1 MSRAS
6 AAAASLALATALA
19 AVAFVAGGGTALGR
33 MASVEIALIVGAGA
47 ALALMLLSP
56 GTGRLHGIGPLSL
69 LALFTALTAASLGW
83 SIAPDATLE
92 ETARVLAYLAVF
104 AVAIAAANRA
114 PHAAPAVL
122 GGVLLAT
129 VVVCGWALTTR
140 VFPGSL
146 AEFVIGS
153 RLGAPFDYWNALGAM
168 AAMAVPAALWL
179 GSRRGGASLL
189 TALAYPATGVLLLTV
204 LLTQSRGALAA
215 MVIGVILWLALVPL
229 RLRTAALII
238 LPALAVAPIAI
249 WALFKDAFSATLA
262 SLAER
267 EAIAG
272 SFGAMLVVL
281 CAVLL
286 LAGLFAGRVDA
297 RRELSPIARRR
308 AGLVLVVAACLLP
321 LAGVVAV
328 AVGER
333 GIGGTVAEGV
343 DSITS
348 ESAAPPPGAQRLGS
362 VSSARGSYWR
372 QAAQVFEERRL
383 HGVGANAFELA
394 ALRYRPDSFRVRH
407 AHGFPI
413 QTLADLGIL
422 GLALGL
428 ALLVAWLAA
437 ARTSTGLDLRGG
449 ERREWPQ
456 RRVEL
461 VALAL
466 VAVVFGVHSAIDW
479 TWFILGPSVAALV
492 AAGFVAGHGPPGRE
506 PGPPGSTGSLRART
520 RALRATAGEHPER
533 ILAGAAVLLVCAL
546 CSWVAW
552 LPERTASASDRAQ
565 RLAERGDLEGAVEA
579 ARSARASGPY
589 SADPL
594 YARAVVLIAGER
606 PEAAYRAYEQ
616 AVIEHPRDPETWLEL
631 ARYELVLDLPERALA
646 TLSGALAVD
655 PRSKT
660 VPELMAQAQAALAP
674 PPAPPPAPAPAPTPT
689 PPPAPAP
696 TPAP

>member
-6 AAAASLALATALA
+6 AAAASLAVATALA
-19 AVAFVAGGGTALGR
+19 AVAFVAGGGTQLGR
-33 MASVEIALIVGAGA
+33 LASVEIALIAGAGVT
-47 ALALMLLSP
+47 LALMLLRP
-56 GTGRLHGIGPLSL
+56 GTGRVYGVGPLSL

-92 ETARVLAYLAVF
+92 ETARMLAYLAVF

-114 PHAAPAVL
+114 PHAAPVVL
-122 GGVLLAT
+122 GGVLLAA
-129 VVVCGWALTTR
+129 VAVCGWALATR

-153 RLGAPFDYWNALGAM
+153 RLGEPFDYWNALGAM

-204 LLTQSRGALAA
+204 LLTQSRGALGA
-215 MVIGVILWLALVPL
+215 MAIGVILWLALVPL
-229 RLRTAALII
+229 RLRTVALIV

-249 WALFKDAFSATLA
+249 WALSKDAFAATLA

-267 EAIAG
+267 EAVAG
-272 SFGAMLVVL
+272 SFGAMLVALCSVL
-281 CAVLL
+281 LVAGL
-286 LAGLFAGRVDA
+286 LAGRVAA
-297 RRELSPIARRR
+297 RRELAPGARRR
-308 AGLVLVVAACLLP
+308 AGVVLVAAACLLP

-328 AVGER
+328 AVSDR
-333 GIGGTVAEGV
+333 GIGGTVGDGV
-343 DSITS
+343 DNLTR
-348 ESAAPPPGAQRLGS
+348 ESAAPPRGAERLGS
-362 VSSARGSYWR
+362 VSSARGVYWR

-383 HGVGANAFELA
+383 QGVGANAFELA
-394 ALRYRPDSFRVRH
+394 SLRYRRDSFPVRH
-407 AHGFPI
+407 AHGFPM
-413 QTLADLGIL
+413 QTLADLGLL

-437 ARTSTGLDLRGG
+437 ARTGTGPASGADGRS
-449 ERREWPQ
+449 EWPA

-461 VALAL
+461 ATLAL
-466 VAVVFGVHSAIDW
+466 VAIVFGVHSAIDW

-492 AAGFVAGHGPPGRE
+492 AAGFVAGHGPPGRA
-506 PGPPGSTGSLRART
+506 PGSAGRPPTAGSLRAR
-520 RALRATAGEHPER
+520 LRAPAGAAGGHPER
-533 ILAGAAVLLVCAL
+533 ILAGAAVLLTAAL
-546 CSWVAW
+546 GAWVAW

-565 RLAERGDLEGAVEA
+565 RLAEQGDLEGAVEA

-594 YARAVVLIAGER
+594 YARAAVLIAGQR

-616 AVIEHPRDPETWLEL
+616 AVTEHPRDPETWLEL
-631 ARYELVLDLPERALA
+631 ARYELVLDLPDRALA

-660 VPELMAQAQAALAP
+660 VPVLMAQAQATLAP
-674 PPAPPPAPAPAPTPT
+674 PPAPGAPPAPPPAP
-689 PPPAPAP
+689 
-696 TPAP
+696 